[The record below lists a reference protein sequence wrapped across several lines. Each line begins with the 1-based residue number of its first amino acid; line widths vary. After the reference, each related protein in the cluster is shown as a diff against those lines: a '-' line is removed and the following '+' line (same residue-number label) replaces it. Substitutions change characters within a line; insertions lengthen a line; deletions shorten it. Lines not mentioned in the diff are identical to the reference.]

1 MEVNEQDL
9 KILSEMIGENM
20 RNLVPSIKKCEFKVS
35 QVYKGGDGN
44 INVVFDIIDL
54 DRNPFN
60 PKTGLYPFKEE
71 TRKDKDDTY
80 YIKLSVKLA
89 VEKWLVLNQ
98 NKYSKVK
105 ETY

>member
-1 MEVNEQDL
+1 MQVDEQDL

-20 RNLVPSIKKCEFKVS
+20 RNLVPSIKKSEFKVS

-54 DRNPFN
+54 DRNAFN
-60 PKTGLYPFKEE
+60 PKTGLYPFKSE
-71 TRKDKDDTY
+71 TSKDKNDNY
-80 YIKLSVKLA
+80 YIQLAVKLA
-89 VEKWLVLNQ
+89 VEKWLMLNQ
-98 NKYSKVK
+98 GKYKKIK